1 MRIAAAC
8 SVPLK
13 RHISAWNGGLCRK
26 HLMRASTALVRSL
39 EFSAGLGV
47 SPNQIGSMR
56 SMNICRIS
64 SMSLTRKRNRNSK
77 RN

>member
-47 SPNQIGSMR
+47 SPKPDRQYARHEYLQDKQHELNQE
-56 SMNICRIS
+56 
-64 SMSLTRKRNRNSK
+64 KEQK
-77 RN
+77 Q